1 MAKMR
6 LIVTGPRGIDGFGK
20 VGGRAE
26 LAIPGIRTRLIGSEP
41 LALPLRYPAAKY
53 LELPK

>member
-26 LAIPGIRTRLIGSEP
+26 LAIPGIRNRLIGSEP